1 MAEVLVQ
8 DTSLQAIADAIRAKT
23 GGMETFTPA
32 QMAAAIEAI
41 TGGDKYLELIYETD
55 FTIEETNK
63 TSTAVTV
70 ATISTGLNEQ
80 KGTEFYMVIECIND
94 TDKDTSY
101 NHIRV
106 RTQSLIIMNGGY
118 GNNQVNSGM
127 LISDMYYQ
135 YGAKYGI
142 WCSALGRYGA
152 SITIQTQYTSDS
164 FGGAPS
170 GEYRV
175 RLYKLKVLEGV

>member
-1 MAEVLVQ
+1 MVE
-8 DTSLQAIADAIRAKT
+8 
-23 GGMETFTPA
+23 
-32 QMAAAIEAI
+32 AIEAI
-41 TGGDKYLELIYETD
+41 TGGDEYLELLYETE

-80 KGTEFYMVIECIND
+80 EGTEFYMVIECIND
-94 TDKDTSY
+94 TDEDTSY

-106 RTQSLIIMNGGY
+106 RTQSPVILSGGY
-118 GNNQVNSGM
+118 GANHVDSGM
-127 LISDMYYQ
+127 LISDRYYQ

-142 WCSALGRYGA
+142 WCSSVGRYGG
-152 SITIQTQYTSDS
+152 SFTIQTQYSSDS

-170 GEYRV
+170 GEYRL